1 MPPSSLNLK
10 AKLSALA
17 LAQSSPSPP
26 SNHYYSHAHGNSPT
40 TTPTDSSNK
49 RKMFFQSHAHTASS
63 WLKKPLRNHGWSSNH
78 DDGESNGHVY
88 GDEEKRVVQ
97 EVLGKM
103 IFQAGVDFEYVASW
117 FCFLFYFMEPKILC
131 TRTRPM

>member
-1 MPPSSLNLK
+1 MPSSSLNLK

-17 LAQSSPSPP
+17 LAQSSPSP
-26 SNHYYSHAHGNSPT
+26 SNHFYNHAHGDHVP
-40 TTPTDSSNK
+40 TTPTDSSSNK

-78 DDGESNGHVY
+78 DDGESNVGRDY
-88 GDEEKRVVQ
+88 GEEEKRVVQ

-103 IFQAGVDFEYVASW
+103 IFQAGVDFEYVAS
-117 FCFLFYFMEPKILC
+117 
-131 TRTRPM
+131 